1 MRFVEAKKYLL
12 SRLQKELKPNLY
24 YHGIHH
30 TIDVY
35 EAVKRIAMHEK
46 VSKKDLTLLKTAAL
60 FHDIGF
66 IEKYKMN
73 EDYSA
78 FICRDVLPN
87 FGYSKK
93 DIEIICNMILSTT
106 IPQCPKTLLEE
117 ILCDAD
123 LDYLGR
129 DDFYVT
135 AFTLQREWNEYGII
149 LSLKEWHIQQLR
161 FITNHKYFTKTA
173 IKLREEKKF
182 KHLLQIKEIID
193 IIDYSESVIQNNKSE
208 KEIFKLNK
216 SLESLTKDLE
226 KTNSA
231 YSKFVPSEF
240 LSFLDKANIVDLK
253 LGDHIQK
260 EMTILFSDIRSFTN
274 LSESM
279 LPSDNFNFINSY
291 LKRMAPCIRRNNGFV
306 DKYMGDS
313 IMALF
318 GNEPKDAL
326 VAAIESQLEVK
337 NYNKYRA
344 SKNKAQ
350 IKVGI
355 GLHTGDLM
363 LGIIGEER
371 RMEGTV
377 ISDNVNLASRMEGL
391 TKAYN
396 ANIIISENV
405 LQGIAIPTEFNYR
418 FLDKVKVKGKVNAIS
433 VFEVFSDITDSLSK
447 AKIESKVDFEYGI
460 FLYQEKRFYEALK
473 YFSNVFKAN
482 ENDKAA
488 IIYINRC
495 ENMLKY
501 GVPPNWEAIF
511 ALSEK

>member
-1 MRFVEAKKYLL
+1 MRFTEAKKYLL
-12 SRLQKELKPNLY
+12 ARLQKELKPNLY

-30 TIDVY
+30 TLDVY
-35 EAVKRIAMHEK
+35 EAVNRIAMHEK

-135 AFTLQREWNEYGII
+135 AFTLQREWNEYGIV
-149 LSLKEWHIQQLR
+149 LSLKNWHIQQLC
-161 FITNHKYFTKTA
+161 FIQSHRYFTNTA
-173 IKLREEKKF
+173 IKQREEKKLM
-182 KHLLQIKEIID
+182 HLAQIKEIID
-193 IIDYSESVIQNNKSE
+193 IIEHSESVHLNNGSE
-208 KEIFKLNK
+208 SEILKLNK
-216 SLESLTKDLE
+216 SIASLTKDLDD
-226 KTNSA
+226 TNAA
-231 YSKFVPSEF
+231 YNKFVPSEF
-240 LSFLDKANIVDLK
+240 LGFLDKKNIADLK
-253 LGDHIQK
+253 LGDNIQK

-274 LSESM
+274 LSETM
-279 LPSDNFNFINSY
+279 LPSDNFKFINSY

-318 GNEPKDAL
+318 GKEPEDAL
-326 VAAIESQLEVK
+326 KAAIESQIEVRI
-337 NYNKYRA
+337 YNDYRA
-344 SKNKAQ
+344 LKSKAQ

-355 GLHTGDLM
+355 GLHTGELM

-377 ISDNVNLASRMEGL
+377 ISDNVNIASRMEGL

-396 ANIIISENV
+396 AEIVISENV
-405 LQGIAIPTEFNYR
+405 LQKIGSSENFNYR
-418 FLDKVKVKGKVNAIS
+418 FLDKVKVKGKSQPIS
-433 VFEVFSDITDSLSK
+433 VYEVFSEMVNPITKLKIDTK
-447 AKIESKVDFEYGI
+447 ADFELGI
-460 FLYQEKRFYEALK
+460 FYYQEKRFDEALK
-473 YFSNVFKAN
+473 FFTKVYKMN
-482 ENDKAA
+482 ESDKAS

-501 GVPPNWEAIF
+501 GVPPNWDAVI
-511 ALSEK
+511 ALNEK